1 MSRPG
6 RALLAL
12 FALFALLAACARAPP
27 PPEALCQAR
36 RAADAPAEVL
46 PEEWAALLLHGYD
59 PRTQALTGAAL
70 DCTGAPVAWSE
81 VDDACAVR
89 EEPPP
94 KPLPRRG
101 PPPAVVA
108 TLSERERLVW
118 MPLLGMADG
127 DALGPLARVRVDPGA
142 LAVVAVGTARGAPE
156 RATLRLERVDG
167 IDVALLE
174 GQRCQGAVC
183 QRPVRLV
190 PQRGRRFIGEPFTTL
205 TGTCAG
211 PAIVWAHRQLERGA
225 GPGVTW
231 VFELESTMSPSDSE
245 LAVHE
250 QLSIRER
257 DPGRG
262 GARGNVVRKAQDD
275 RSITLE
281 GGRIRV
287 DRPSLWSRLDD
298 FLR

>member
-1 MSRPG
+1 MIRPG
-6 RALLAL
+6 WAPLLTVL
-12 FALFALLAACARAPP
+12 SLVAACAGAPP
-27 PPEALCQAR
+27 APEALCQAR
-36 RAADAPAEVL
+36 RPADAPAEVL

-59 PRTQALTGAAL
+59 PRTQTLTGAAL

-89 EEPPP
+89 EEAPP

-118 MPLLGMADG
+118 IPLLGTPDG
-127 DALGPLARVRVDPGA
+127 DALGPLARIRVDPGV
-142 LAVVAVGTARGAPE
+142 LAVVAVGTARSAAG
-156 RATLRLERVDG
+156 RGSLRLERLGGV
-167 IDVALLE
+167 DVALVE

-205 TGTCAG
+205 AGACAG
-211 PAIVWAHRQLERGA
+211 PAIVWAHRQLERSA
-225 GPGVTW
+225 GPGVTR
-231 VFELESTMSPSDSE
+231 VYELDSTLSAGPAA

-257 DPGRG
+257 DPQAQG
-262 GARGNVVRKAQDD
+262 GAGKVVRRAQDD
-275 RSITLE
+275 RSITFD
-281 GGRIRV
+281 GGRMRV
-287 DRPSLWSRLDD
+287 DRPSLWTRLEE

>member
-1 MSRPG
+1 MRRAG
-6 RALLAL
+6 RAPLLAVL
-12 FALFALLAACARAPP
+12 ALLAACAGAPP
-27 PPEALCQAR
+27 APEALCQAR
-36 RAADAPAEVL
+36 RPADAPAEVL

-59 PRTQALTGAAL
+59 ARTGTVDGAAL

-81 VDDACAVR
+81 VTDTCAVR

-118 MPLLGMADG
+118 VPLLGTADG

-142 LAVVAVGTARGAPE
+142 LAVVALGTARGAPD
-156 RATLRLERVDG
+156 RASLRLEKLGGV
-167 IDVALLE
+167 DVAMVE

-190 PQRGRRFIGEPFTTL
+190 PQRGRRFIGEPFFTL
-205 TGTCAG
+205 TSACAG
-211 PAIVWAHRQLERGA
+211 PAIVWAHRQLEQGA
-225 GPGVTW
+225 GPGVTR
-231 VFELESTMSPSDSE
+231 VFELDSTLAPGPAA

-257 DPGRG
+257 DPHAPG
-262 GARGNVVRKAQDD
+262 GAGSVVRRAQDD
-275 RSITLE
+275 RSITLD
-281 GGRIRV
+281 GAKMRV
-287 DRPSLWSRLDD
+287 DRPSLWTRLDD

>member
-1 MSRPG
+1 MSRRGWAPLLTIL
-6 RALLAL
+6 ALLAG
-12 FALFALLAACARAPP
+12 CSHAPP

-59 PRTQALTGAAL
+59 PRTQTLTGAAL

-118 MPLLGMADG
+118 LPVLGTTDG
-127 DALGPLARVRVDPGA
+127 DALGPLARVRMEPGA
-142 LAVVAVGTARGAPE
+142 LAVVALGTARGAPD
-156 RATLRLERVDG
+156 RASLRLERLGGV
-167 IDVALLE
+167 DVALLE
-174 GQRCQGAVC
+174 GQRCQGPVC

-211 PAIVWAHRQLERGA
+211 PAILWVHRQLERSG
-225 GPGVTW
+225 GPGITR
-231 VFELESTMSPSDSE
+231 VFELDSTLSPGPAA

-250 QLSIRER
+250 QLTIRER
-257 DPGRG
+257 DPHAPG
-262 GARGNVVRKAQDD
+262 GAGNIVRRAQDD
-275 RSITLE
+275 RAITLD
-281 GGRIRV
+281 GGRMAV
-287 DRPSLWSRLDD
+287 DHPSLWTRLED

>member
-6 RALLAL
+6 RAPLLAVL
-12 FALFALLAACARAPP
+12 CLLAACAGAPP

-36 RAADAPAEVL
+36 RSADAPAEVL

-59 PRTQALTGAAL
+59 PRTQSLTGAAL
-70 DCTGAPVAWSE
+70 DCSGTPVAWSE
-81 VDDACAVR
+81 VDDRCAVR

-118 MPLLGMADG
+118 IPLLGTSDG

-142 LAVVAVGTARGAPE
+142 LAVVALGTARGAPD
-156 RATLRLERVDG
+156 RSTLRLERQGGV
-167 IDVALLE
+167 DVALVE

-190 PQRGRRFIGEPFTTL
+190 PQRGRRFIGEPFSTL
-205 TGTCAG
+205 AGACAG
-211 PAIVWAHRQLERGA
+211 PAVVWVHRELERSA
-225 GPGVTW
+225 GPGVTR
-231 VFELESTMSPSDSE
+231 VFELDGTLSPGPAA

-257 DPGRG
+257 DPNAPG
-262 GARGNVVRKAQDD
+262 GTGKVVRRAQDD
-275 RSITLE
+275 RSITLD
-281 GGRIRV
+281 GGRMRV
-287 DRPSLWSRLDD
+287 DRPSLWTRLDD

>member
-1 MSRPG
+1 MSRG
-6 RALLAL
+6 ARAPVLAVL
-12 FALFALLAACARAPP
+12 ALLAACAGAPP
-27 PPEALCQAR
+27 PPEALCTAKR
-36 RAADAPAEVL
+36 PADAPAEVL

-59 PRTQALTGAAL
+59 ARTGTLNGAAL

-81 VDDACAVR
+81 VDEKCATR

-118 MPLLGMADG
+118 VPLLGAADG
-127 DALGPLARVRVDPGA
+127 DAIGPLARVRLDPGA
-142 LAVVAVGTARGAPE
+142 LAVVALGSARGAPD
-156 RATLRLERVDG
+156 RASVRLEQLGGVDL
-167 IDVALLE
+167 ALLE

-190 PQRGRRFIGEPFTTL
+190 PQRGRRFIGEPFSTL
-205 TGTCAG
+205 TGACAG
-211 PAIVWAHRQLERGA
+211 PAIVWAHRQLERSA
-225 GPGVTW
+225 GPGVTR
-231 VFELESTMSPSDSE
+231 VFELESTLSPGPAA

-257 DPGRG
+257 DPHAPA
-262 GARGNVVRKAQDD
+262 GAGNVVRRAQDD
-275 RSITLE
+275 RSITLD
-281 GGRIRV
+281 GGRMRV
-287 DRPSLWSRLDD
+287 DRPSLWTRLED
-298 FLR
+298 FSG

>member
-1 MSRPG
+1 MIRRGWAPLLAVL
-6 RALLAL
+6 ALLG
-12 FALFALLAACARAPP
+12 ACAGAPP

-36 RAADAPAEVL
+36 RPADAPAEVL

-59 PRTQALTGAAL
+59 ARTQTLTGAAL

-81 VDDACAVR
+81 LDDTCAVR

-118 MPLLGMADG
+118 LPVLGMSDG
-127 DALGPLARVRVDPGA
+127 DALGPLARVRMDPGTLAIVA
-142 LAVVAVGTARGAPE
+142 LGTARGAPD
-156 RATLRLERVDG
+156 RASLRLERLGGV
-167 IDVALLE
+167 DVALVE

-190 PQRGRRFIGEPFTTL
+190 PQRGRRFIGEPFSTL
-205 TGTCAG
+205 TAGCAG
-211 PAIVWAHRQLERGA
+211 PAIVWAHRQVERAA
-225 GPGVTW
+225 GPGVTR
-231 VFELESTMSPSDSE
+231 VFELDSTLNPGPSA

-257 DPGRG
+257 DPHAPG
-262 GARGNVVRKAQDD
+262 GGGSVVRRAQDD
-275 RSITLE
+275 RSITLD
-281 GGRIRV
+281 GGRMRV
-287 DRPSLWSRLDD
+287 DRPSLWTRLDE